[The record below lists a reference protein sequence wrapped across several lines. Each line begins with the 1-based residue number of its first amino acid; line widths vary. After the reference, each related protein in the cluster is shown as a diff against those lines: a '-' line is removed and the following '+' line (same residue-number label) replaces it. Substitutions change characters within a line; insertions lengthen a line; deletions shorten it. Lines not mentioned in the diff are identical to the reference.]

1 MTEIKICPI
10 CKKPN
15 RRGGVSKYC
24 CEGCKNIAE
33 AKRKRKNKEIKE

>member
-15 RRGGVSKYC
+15 RRGIMNVA
-24 CEGCKNIAE
+24 NVV
-33 AKRKRKNKEIKE
+33 RKLLEENLKKT